1 MNLLELVERDCT
13 YCKIRKEMFVW
24 GGLIGNDFVKYFS
37 SEYSVFS
44 DFWLPLRGIRSFFYV
59 LGKRLFLEFLKRQ
72 FSEQDRMS
80 ASEVESHSILAL

>member
-37 SEYSVFS
+37 SEYS
-44 DFWLPLRGIRSFFYV
+44 

>member
-24 GGLIGNDFVKYFS
+24 GGLIGNDFVK
-37 SEYSVFS
+37 
-44 DFWLPLRGIRSFFYV
+44 SFFYLV